1 MENYYETQPC
11 TQCKYYFGVY
21 KHPWNENEW
30 SKGQIDEKMGD
41 ACAFDLF
48 NEPLDSKTGIQRL
61 FFSDREH
68 GSCELFTRKE
78 VKE

>member
-11 TQCKYYFGVY
+11 TQCKYYFSVF
-21 KHPWNENEW
+21 KHPWNENEFA
-30 SKGQIDEKMGD
+30 KGSISEKMGN

-48 NEPLDSKTGIQRL
+48 NETVNSKDEDKRL

-68 GSCELFTRKE
+68 GTCELFTRKE